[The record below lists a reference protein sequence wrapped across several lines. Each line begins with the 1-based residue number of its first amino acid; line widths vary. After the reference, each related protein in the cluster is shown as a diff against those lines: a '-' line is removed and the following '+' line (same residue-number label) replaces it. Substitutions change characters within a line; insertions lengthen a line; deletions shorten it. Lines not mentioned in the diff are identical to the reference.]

1 MKTSGNRAIAVA
13 VWRFML
19 FACIG
24 LLMEVTL
31 GAAVGLVHGD
41 YNLRGSTCL
50 WMILDYGLLGVLLA
64 PIRDR
69 LIRLRVPLLAR
80 GVVYMLLIYM
90 VEYISGVIFTAAGLH
105 IWDYH
110 CHTYQLHGHIALVYA
125 PLWYV
130 LGLFAECIYGKIHA
144 CAEILQ
150 GNQNHS

>member
-31 GAAVGLVHGD
+31 GAVVGLVHGD

-64 PIRDR
+64 RR
-69 LIRLRVPLLAR
+69 
-80 GVVYMLLIYM
+80 
-90 VEYISGVIFTAAGLH
+90 SGTGSSGCECRSWRAA
-105 IWDYH
+105 W
-110 CHTYQLHGHIALVYA
+110 
-125 PLWYV
+125 
-130 LGLFAECIYGKIHA
+130 CI
-144 CAEILQ
+144 CC
-150 GNQNHS
+150 